1 MNTLRKP
8 LDPRFWNPKW
18 TLENKLKRLKRFAPG
33 KYRGIA
39 LIVDDTLRC
48 PAAGPPRRSIR
59 RRDSHHLG
67 DKMQILALLVPRN
80 LRTLESVVDDMIRR
94 LLKVHGFEKGA
105 ASPYSKA
112 DARQALEPRAVTHGK
127 PER

>member
-8 LDPRFWNPKW
+8 VDPRFWNPKW
-18 TLENKLKRLKRFAPG
+18 TLEHKLKRLKRFAPR

-39 LIVDDTLRC
+39 LIVDDTL
-48 PAAGPPRRSIR
+48 R

-67 DKMQILALLVPRN
+67 DKMQILALLVPHN

-94 LLKVHGFEKGA
+94 LLKVHHGFEKGA

-112 DARQALEPRAVTHGK
+112 DARQTLERRDVTHCK
-127 PER
+127 PERR